1 MGTGSPGT
9 KLIAQNRKARFNY
22 TIEET
27 VEAGLALVGTEV
39 KACRAGKANLSDA
52 YAAVRDGEAWL
63 MQCHIAEYSHGNRMN
78 HDPLRPRK
86 LLLHRREIERLNVKV
101 AQEGRTLVPLRLYFK
116 HGLAK
121 VEIAVA
127 RGKKLYDKR
136 ADKAK
141 RDADRAMQREL
152 GRRR

>member
-1 MGTGSPGT
+1 
-9 KLIAQNRKARFNY
+9 
-22 TIEET
+22 
-27 VEAGLALVGTEV
+27 
-39 KACRAGKANLSDA
+39 
-52 YAAVRDGEAWL
+52 